1 MDALLACKRTLSE
14 QGIDVNAYTREA
26 IAADVVDVAE
36 AMGYEA
42 FNLFGSSFG
51 TMLALT
57 VMRDFPDNVRAAILD
72 GVWPPQVNATEARHS
87 ERGLRA

>member
-14 QGIDVNAYTREA
+14 QGIDVNAYTAESV
-26 IAADVVDVAE
+26 AADVADVAQ
-36 AMGYEA
+36 AMGYGTY
-42 FNLFGSSFG
+42 NLYGNSFG